1 MSGIFDTHAHYTDKR
16 FENEFEGGASALLS
30 AVFANGVDKII
41 NVGTNT
47 ANNTRVVEMAS
58 EYEGMYAAVGIH
70 PSDID
75 EEVSLED
82 AIAKLRALL
91 DKRAENKVVAL
102 GEIGLDYYWRQ
113 DNKEE
118 QKKFLEAQLTL
129 AEEYSMP
136 VIIHDR
142 DAHGDIFETILRHPN
157 VHGVFHSYSGS
168 PEMARELLRRGWY
181 ISFSGVVTFK
191 NARNV
196 KAAAA
201 VVPLDCFLLETDA
214 PYLSPEPNRGKRNEP
229 SYVRFVAEELAALRE
244 MPYEEIAKITTNNAL
259 QIFRLTDE

>member
-1 MSGIFDTHAHYTDKR
+1 MSGIFDTHAHYCDKR

-47 ANNTRVVEMAS
+47 AHNLQVIAMAS

-75 EEVSLED
+75 DEVSLED
-82 AIAKLRALL
+82 AISKLRVLL

-118 QKKFLEAQLTL
+118 QMKFLEAQLAL

-157 VHGVFHSYSGS
+157 VRGVFHSYSGS

-201 VVPLDCFLLETDA
+201 VVPLDRFLLETDA
-214 PYLSPEPNRGKRNEP
+214 PYLAPEPWRGKLNRSDYIASSVRTLAEIHGVTEDEIRDYSHRNACKLF
-229 SYVRFVAEELAALRE
+229 SV
-244 MPYEEIAKITTNNAL
+244 
-259 QIFRLTDE
+259 

>member
-1 MSGIFDTHAHYTDKR
+1 MSGIFDTHAHYCDKR

-47 ANNTRVVEMAS
+47 ANNTRIIEMAA

-82 AIAKLRALL
+82 AISKLRALL
-91 DKRAENKVVAL
+91 DKREEHKIVAL

-118 QKKFLEAQLTL
+118 QMKFLEAQLNL
-129 AEEYSMP
+129 AEEYGMP

-157 VHGVFHSYSGS
+157 VCGVFHSYSGS

-201 VVPLDCFLLETDA
+201 VVPLDRFLLETDA
-214 PYLSPEPNRGKRNEP
+214 PYLAPEPWRGKLNRSDYIASSVRTLAEIHGVTEDEIRDYSHRNACKLF
-229 SYVRFVAEELAALRE
+229 SV
-244 MPYEEIAKITTNNAL
+244 
-259 QIFRLTDE
+259 

>member
-30 AVFANGVDKII
+30 AVFANGVDRII

-47 ANNTRVVEMAS
+47 ANNFRIVEMAS

-75 EEVSLED
+75 EEKSLED
-82 AIAKLRALL
+82 AILNLRTLL
-91 DKRAENKVVAL
+91 DKREEHKIVAL

-118 QKKFLEAQLTL
+118 QMKCLEAQLAL
-129 AEEYSMP
+129 AEEYDIP

-142 DAHGDIFETILRHPN
+142 DAHGDIFETVLRHPK
-157 VHGVFHSYSGS
+157 VRGVFHSYSGS

-201 VVPLDCFLLETDA
+201 VVPLDRFLLETDA
-214 PYLSPEPNRGKRNEP
+214 PYLAPEPWRGKLNRSDYIASSICTLAEIHGITEDEIRQCSHRN
-229 SYVRFVAEELAALRE
+229 ACEL
-244 MPYEEIAKITTNNAL
+244 
-259 QIFRLTDE
+259 FSV